1 MGASIA
7 VFKGDTVLL
16 VERGRAI
23 ADLEKPSLTGRERPC
38 RARDKGFQRLAFA
51 AKTRYSNSHENQ
63 GARAWLGSVRAR
75 CRDARLDAYCRSAIL
90 LVALLPGAAAKA
102 PEGPRPSKPKPPA
115 DDLPPIVPKESSIPP
130 PPDDRPYDAKLLRLA
145 EILGAVHY
153 LRELCGAQEG
163 QLWRDQMKEIVK
175 NEGSTA
181 VRRAK
186 LVNSF
191 NDGYRG
197 YRRTYRTC
205 TSSATLAITRF
216 STEGAQI
223 AAALAKPSH
232 YASRGSTTD
241 TPASTTA
248 TDAAPAT
255 GNAPAASGS
264 ATPSPEAKPA
274 DATKPAANQAEAT
287 PQGEAAA
294 TEANPVDGAE
304 KPKKKKRKAANE
316 RSRRNPSQ
324 AFRSSPGSRL
334 GDVREKPPRIRRL
347 TVSSPFSPV
356 GRASVPVFGL
366 STRIAKNRG
375 IPRCSRPSV

>member
-1 MGASIA
+1 MKTEAPALGLGVCVLAVAMLAWAPIA
-7 VFKGDTVLL
+7 EAQFFWS
-16 VERGRAI
+16 
-23 ADLEKPSLTGRERPC
+23 PF
-38 RARDKGFQRLAFA
+38 FQEQPKR
-51 AKTRYSNSHENQ
+51 Q
-63 GARAWLGSVRAR
+63 
-75 CRDARLDAYCRSAIL
+75 
-90 LVALLPGAAAKA
+90 KA
-102 PEGPRPSKPKPPA
+102 QRPSKPKPPA

-163 QLWRDQMKEIVK
+163 QMWRDQMKEIVK

-216 STEGAQI
+216 SAEGAQI

-232 YASRGSTTD
+232 YASRGSTT
-241 TPASTTA
+241 TA
-248 TDAAPAT
+248 TDAAPAPAT

-264 ATPSPEAKPA
+264 AAPTSEAKPA
-274 DATKPAANQAEAT
+274 DATKPAANQTEAT
-287 PQGEAAA
+287 PGTQASQGEAAA

-304 KPKKKKRKAANE
+304 KPKRKKRKAAKAKPAE
-316 RSRRNPSQ
+316 PGPSIP
-324 AFRSSPGSRL
+324 FFGS
-334 GDVREKPPRIRRL
+334 
-347 TVSSPFSPV
+347 
-356 GRASVPVFGL
+356 GR
-366 STRIAKNRG
+366 
-375 IPRCSRPSV
+375 

>member
-1 MGASIA
+1 MKIRAPALGLGVCVLAVAMLAWTPIA
-7 VFKGDTVLL
+7 EAQFFWSPFFQEQPKRQKVRPAKP
-16 VERGRAI
+16 RA
-23 ADLEKPSLTGRERPC
+23 
-38 RARDKGFQRLAFA
+38 
-51 AKTRYSNSHENQ
+51 
-63 GARAWLGSVRAR
+63 
-75 CRDARLDAYCRSAIL
+75 
-90 LVALLPGAAAKA
+90 
-102 PEGPRPSKPKPPA
+102 PA

-223 AAALAKPSH
+223 AVALAKPSH
-232 YASRGSTTD
+232 YASRASE
-241 TPASTTA
+241 TPP
-248 TDAAPAT
+248 AAPSGEGSPSPGTEVKTDETKKSGEANAGDGT
-255 GNAPAASGS
+255 QAKPDDAGNATS
-264 ATPSPEAKPA
+264 AETGKPR
-274 DATKPAANQAEAT
+274 KS
-287 PQGEAAA
+287 
-294 TEANPVDGAE
+294 
-304 KPKKKKRKAANE
+304 KRKAAKRATPAE
-316 RSRRNPSQ
+316 TS
-324 AFRSSPGSRL
+324 A
-334 GDVREKPPRIRRL
+334 EPPD
-347 TVSSPFSPV
+347 
-356 GRASVPVFGL
+356 
-366 STRIAKNRG
+366 
-375 IPRCSRPSV
+375 

>member
-1 MGASIA
+1 M
-7 VFKGDTVLL
+7 
-16 VERGRAI
+16 
-23 ADLEKPSLTGRERPC
+23 
-38 RARDKGFQRLAFA
+38 
-51 AKTRYSNSHENQ
+51 KTRAPTLGLGVCALAVAMLAWAPLPKRNSSGRLSSKNSRGAE
-63 GARAWLGSVRAR
+63 GARPA
-75 CRDARLDAYCRSAIL
+75 
-90 LVALLPGAAAKA
+90 
-102 PEGPRPSKPKPPA
+102 KPKPPA

-163 QLWRDQMKEIVK
+163 QLWREQMKEIVK

-205 TSSATLAITRF
+205 TDSATLAITRF

-248 TDAAPAT
+248 TDAAPA
-255 GNAPAASGS
+255 PAT
-264 ATPSPEAKPA
+264 ATHRQLQ
-274 DATKPAANQAEAT
+274 AALRQ
-287 PQGEAAA
+287 PL
-294 TEANPVDGAE
+294 
-304 KPKKKKRKAANE
+304 
-316 RSRRNPSQ
+316 RRNPPTPP
-324 AFRSSPGSRL
+324 SPRPI
-334 GDVREKPPRIRRL
+334 KPKRRPEPKQPRRG
-347 TVSSPFSPV
+347 
-356 GRASVPVFGL
+356 GRY
-366 STRIAKNRG
+366 RG
-375 IPRCSRPSV
+375 